1 MDVPIE
7 PMDTAK
13 PPRSSGKE
21 EWAKID
27 KQKAIFIFLMHVL
40 CIFAP
45 FQVNSRAIRVALALH
60 FITGFFGITLSY
72 HRNLS
77 HRSFKLPKWFE
88 YLFAL
93 CGVHTLLGDP
103 INWVSMHRY
112 HHQVADTEKDPQRT
126 PRRFLWLS
134 NYFASTKRVG
144 PRYLCILQG
153 IEKNI
158 FLMIRKFVKRDNVGD
173 LENQS
178 FYKFIHKTY
187 LLHPIG
193 LAILLYVVGGMPF
206 LVWGMGVRT
215 VLVLHLSLMVNTIC
229 HRFGKR
235 SWKTN
240 DSSRNNGLMGLIS
253 FGEGWHNNHHA
264 FPYSARHGFE
274 WWQID
279 TSWYAI
285 RFLQAIGV
293 ATDVKL
299 PPPQSRR
306 TKSLIIDN
314 QAFQH

>member
-1 MDVPIE
+1 
-7 PMDTAK
+7 MDTAK
-13 PPRSSGKE
+13 PRRSSGKE

-45 FQVNSRAIRVALALH
+45 FQVNSRALRIALALH

-77 HRSFKLPKWFE
+77 HRSFKLPKWLE

-93 CGVHTLLGDP
+93 CGAHTLLGDP
-103 INWVSMHRY
+103 INWVGMHRY

-126 PRRFLWLS
+126 PRR
-134 NYFASTKRVG
+134 
-144 PRYLCILQG
+144 
-153 IEKNI
+153 E
-158 FLMIRKFVKRDNVGD
+158 FVKRDNVGD

-215 VLVLHLSLMVNTIC
+215 VLVLHQSLMVNTIC

-235 SWKTN
+235 QWKTN
-240 DSSRNNGLMGLIS
+240 DSSRNNGLMSLIS

-274 WWQID
+274 WWQVD

-299 PPPQSRR
+299 PPQQSRR
-306 TKSLIIDN
+306 TKSLIMDN
-314 QAFQH
+314 QVLQH